1 MTLSLRYAARSDV
14 GLVRAGNEDSGYAGP
29 RLLVVADGMGGHAAG
44 EVASSIVVSS
54 IAALDDDDLGG
65 DLLDA
70 LAESVAHA
78 DDLLRST
85 IDSDEALDGMGT
97 TLTALLWSG
106 SRVGLAHVGDSR
118 AYLLRGGDLLRLTHD
133 HTYVQTLVDS
143 GQISA
148 EEAESHPRRSLLM
161 RALDGRN
168 PAQPDLSVR
177 EVRAG
182 DRFMVC
188 SDGLSGVVSESTMA
202 EALATGDP
210 GDSAERLIAF
220 AKRAGGPDNITV
232 VVADV
237 VDVDDRP
244 DTVAVVVG
252 AAGEPELAQRAA
264 DIVDASPAAKARQQL
279 APGASGREQQRAADR
294 AAAEAGYEQTSRRR
308 RWVRRSV
315 MVTAAVALVVAGGVG
330 ALAWINTQYYVAV
343 QDQTVAVFRGVN
355 QQVGS
360 IQMSKAV
367 DLTEVLT
374 ASLPEQNR
382 AQVEAG
388 INAASEADAERI
400 VDRLRGAAATC
411 AVLSPPAGCP
421 PQSGPTLAIIPTVTP
436 APSRTGQFIP
446 PPSPPSSD
454 RFLTP
459 APSTP

>member
-85 IDSDEALDGMGT
+85 IAGDAALDGMGT

-106 SRVGLAHVGDSR
+106 SRVGLVHVGDSR

-143 GQISA
+143 GQISV

-188 SDGLSGVVSESTMA
+188 SDGLSGVVSESTLL
-202 EALATGDP
+202 EALAVGNPADA
-210 GDSAERLIAF
+210 AERLIAF

-237 VDVDDRP
+237 VDADDRP

-252 AAGEPELAQRAA
+252 AAGEPELAERAA
-264 DIVDASPAAKARQQL
+264 EIVDASPAAKAHQQL
-279 APGASGREQQRAADR
+279 GAGSVDREKQRAADR
-294 AAAEAGYEQTSRRR
+294 VAADAGYDLSSRRR
-308 RWVRRSV
+308 RWFRRSLIV
-315 MVTAAVALVVAGGVG
+315 VVIIGLLVAGG
-330 ALAWINTQYYVAV
+330 AASLAWINTQYYVAV
-343 QDQTVAVFRGVN
+343 QDGGVAVFRGVN

-367 DLTEVLT
+367 DLTDVRVDL
-374 ASLPEQNR
+374 LPEQT
-382 AQVEAG
+382 ASQVESG
-388 INAASEADAERI
+388 INATSQSDAEKI
-400 VDRLRGAAATC
+400 VDRLRGEAASC
-411 AVLSPPAGCP
+411 AVISPPAGCP
-421 PQSGPTLAIIPTVTP
+421 IVAPGGISTIPTVNPEPTGQPIP
-436 APSRTGQFIP
+436 APSPIDTN
-446 PPSPPSSD
+446 

-459 APSTP
+459 QPSTP